1 MVENNLEEKIETQE
15 SIDSQPGFLENV
27 LDASGTAISTSMAL
41 KAMIAGAT
49 GYGAGLAYLI
59 PYGLFKA
66 GKYVSNMITKP
77 KKTLS
82 LKGSRDALSDTLT
95 SIVPTGKAKVPAAVG
110 VLATG
115 AGYLGKGLLSY
126 VI

>member
-15 SIDSQPGFLENV
+15 PAVSEPGFLENV
-27 LDASGTAISTSMAL
+27 LDTSGTAIGTSMAL

-59 PYGLFKA
+59 PYGLFKV
-66 GKYVSNMITKP
+66 GKYVSNVFTKP
-77 KKTLS
+77 SETLS
-82 LKGSRDALSDTLT
+82 LKGSGDVLSDTIT

-126 VI
+126 VM

>member
-1 MVENNLEEKIETQE
+1 
-15 SIDSQPGFLENV
+15 
-27 LDASGTAISTSMAL
+27 ISTSMAL

-49 GYGAGLAYLI
+49 GYGAGLAYII
-59 PYGLFKA
+59 PYGLFKV

-82 LKGSRDALSDTLT
+82 LKGSGDALSNALT

-126 VI
+126 VM